1 MISLETLGFS
11 VEPAA
16 GQSSQGAYEEMERGL
31 WVVLCGEEGAASLQG
46 LEGCRQGVVRV
57 LSFVPSLTQRGV

>member
-16 GQSSQGAYEEMERGL
+16 GQSSPGADEEMEGL
-31 WVVLCGEEGAASLQG
+31 RVVFCGEEGADSLQG

>member
-1 MISLETLGFS
+1 MVSLETLGFS

-16 GQSSQGAYEEMERGL
+16 GQSSRAAYEDMERGL
-31 WVVLCGEEGAASLQG
+31 WVVLCGEEGAASLRG

>member
-1 MISLETLGFS
+1 MSNPLQVRVPRERTRRW
-11 VEPAA
+11 
-16 GQSSQGAYEEMERGL
+16 RGL
-31 WVVLCGEEGAASLQG
+31 RVVFCGEEGADSLQG